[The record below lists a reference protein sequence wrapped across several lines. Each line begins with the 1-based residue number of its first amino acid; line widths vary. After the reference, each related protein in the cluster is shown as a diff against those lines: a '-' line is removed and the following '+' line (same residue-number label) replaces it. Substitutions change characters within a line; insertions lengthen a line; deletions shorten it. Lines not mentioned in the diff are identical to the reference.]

1 MSHDALAYPLPEVG
15 SWVRWV
21 DIEVAREGE
30 VIQSEWP
37 SLVVQWLGVD
47 EPQVFPLA
55 YPLLHDKRTMEVIPR
70 PARASQIRRDQARG
84 RLGIA
89 AAAARLGTT
98 QKRVRQRLRDG
109 QLKGKQVDGRWVEV
123 YFD

>member
-1 MSHDALAYPLPEVG
+1 MPTINSDTHPLPPVG
-15 SWVRWV
+15 TWVRWV
-21 DIEVAREGE
+21 DLETQREGE
-30 VIQSEWP
+30 VIKSEWP
-37 SLVVQWLGVD
+37 SMVVRWLGVD
-47 EPQVFPLA
+47 LPQVFPLA
-55 YPLLHDKRTMEVIPR
+55 YGYFDADMMEVIPR
-70 PARASQIRRDQARG
+70 PPRASQIRRQQASG

-109 QLKGKQVDGRWVEV
+109 SLRGEQVDGRWVEV